1 VYNTWFQVTWK
12 SDSQSNSKKRKF
24 ENGSSKLKLLIFD
37 LLVQQ
42 IVDAR
47 MPQRCLSQA
56 GVIELS

>member
-1 VYNTWFQVTWK
+1 LEWEFQVTWK
-12 SDSQSNSKKRKF
+12 SDSQSNSKKRKI

-47 MPQRCLSQA
+47 VLQRCLSQA
-56 GVIELS
+56 GVIELSC